1 MATAV
6 ETIIDTSEVTLELQN
21 IKSIPSENLN
31 YTIHETAEIHLEAY
45 VYTIQAIPH
54 VIAPFSNVTIRK
66 TLKNNFI
73 YCNTKL
79 E

>member
-21 IKSIPSENLN
+21 IKSIPSGNLN

-45 VYTIQAIPH
+45 VSVYTIQAIPH
-54 VIAPFSNVTIRK
+54 VIVPLSLYAK
-66 TLKNNFI
+66 H
-73 YCNTKL
+73 
-79 E
+79 